1 MILRS
6 PGGSSLHN
14 GTLFEKYEASDFQ
27 KDSTH
32 FRLKG
37 NEIGGGVKPPNE
49 A

>member
-32 FRLKG
+32 FGLKRD
-37 NEIGGGVKPPNE
+37 EIGEGVKPPE
-49 A
+49 GA